1 VELNMET
8 RVHVPEAP
16 KPQDHSLTALH
27 ARLDLLSEQMAFLV
41 ERQRKTEE
49 LFEEMTPILKAV
61 MGSATERLHGMEQKG
76 YFEFGREAVGI
87 AERIMD
93 GFSPEDVRQLGGA
106 IVSILE
112 TVRELT
118 QPEVLK
124 VAAEASTVL
133 QNADKAEPIGIVGMV
148 RATGDHDVQ
157 KGMSVMVEVMRNVG
171 RAATVVREKRAA
183 SPASQKKARLEAILG
198 PRRGT
203 TAGKALGVE
212 RTPPPAVARAVQ
224 VKRSEAIAGKSTG
237 PACATPTTGPAPVT
251 ATIDGVGFGA
261 DGHLSDASAWTR
273 ALGEKLAAM
282 QGVEMSDAHW
292 KLVEVA
298 RADFEATKTSPNIR
312 RLTQVGGVSTKD
324 IYALFPKAPART
336 LAKIAGLPKPAG
348 CL

>member
-1 VELNMET
+1 MET
-8 RVHVPEAP
+8 RPHMSEAP
-16 KPQDHSLTALH
+16 KPNDQSLAALHGRIDLLTA
-27 ARLDLLSEQMAFLV
+27 QVGYLV

-61 MGSATERLHGMEQKG
+61 MGSATERLDGFEKKG
-76 YFEFGREAVGI
+76 YFAFGQELVKVS
-87 AERIMD
+87 ERVLE
-93 GFSPEDVRQLGGA
+93 GFTPEDVRQLGGA

-124 VAAEASTVL
+124 VAAEASSVL
-133 QNADKAEPIGIVGMV
+133 QNADQAEPIGIVGMV

-183 SPASQKKARLEAILG
+183 SPTGQKKARLEAILG
-198 PRRGT
+198 PSRGK
-203 TAGKALGVE
+203 KALGVE
-212 RTPPPAVARAVQ
+212 RTAPPSVARAVQ
-224 VKRSEAIAGKSTG
+224 ATKTASTQPKKTDAASAGPGCAVPTAG
-237 PACATPTTGPAPVT
+237 PAAVAT
-251 ATIDGVGFGA
+251 TIDGVDFGA
-261 DGHLSDASAWTR
+261 DGHLADASTWTV
-273 ALGEKLAAM
+273 ALGDKLASM
-282 QGVEMSDAHW
+282 QGIALTDTHR
-292 KLVEVA
+292 KLIEVA
-298 RADFEATKTSPNIR
+298 RADFLATKVSPNIR
-312 RLTQVGGVSTKD
+312 RLTQVGNVSTKD

>member
-1 VELNMET
+1 MET

-16 KPQDHSLTALH
+16 EPQDHSLTALH
-27 ARLDLLSEQMAFLV
+27 ARLDLLTEQMAFLV

-76 YFEFGREAVGI
+76 YFAFGREAVGV

-148 RATGDHDVQ
+148 RATGEHDVQ

-183 SPASQKKARLEAILG
+183 SPGNQRKAKLEAMLG
-198 PRRGT
+198 PRR
-203 TAGKALGVE
+203 ASKALGVE

-224 VKRSEAIAGKSTG
+224 VKKAEAIAAKGAG
-237 PACATPTTGPAPVT
+237 PACATPTTGPAPVA

-261 DGHLSDASAWTR
+261 DGHLADASVWTR

-282 QGVEMSDAHW
+282 QGVEMTDAHW

-298 RADFEATKTSPNIR
+298 RADFEATKASPNIR

-324 IYALFPKAPART
+324 VYALFPKAPART